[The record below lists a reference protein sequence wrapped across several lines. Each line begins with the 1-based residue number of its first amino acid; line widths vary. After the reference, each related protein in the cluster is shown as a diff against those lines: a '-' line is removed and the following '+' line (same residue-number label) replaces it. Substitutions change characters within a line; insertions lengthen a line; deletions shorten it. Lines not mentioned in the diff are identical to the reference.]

1 MCSYAS
7 SVQENRIASFIIF
20 GWDSRNNYHNYVIEQ
35 TEIRKQE
42 KGEKEGERG
51 KWNKIDWL

>member
-1 MCSYAS
+1 MHSYAS
-7 SVQENRIASFIIF
+7 SMQENRIASFIVF

-42 KGEKEGERG
+42 KGKKEGERD
-51 KWNKIDWL
+51 KWNKIGWL